1 MESTVAYILKHWYQ
15 TFEDPL
21 LNITPAAFGEGNGK
35 PLQYS
40 CLENFMDRGAWWAT
54 VHGVT
59 KSWTQQSTHPQG
71 RNGYFVSQITDLAYL
86 EKLDLETETKKQ
98 LKKIKENKE
107 QFIFLQRNTAQ
118 MAQKLLYQVL
128 MKIGVKK
135 EPKIKELDKN

>member
-1 MESTVAYILKHWYQ
+1 M
-15 TFEDPL
+15 
-21 LNITPAAFGEGNGK
+21 
-35 PLQYS
+35 
-40 CLENFMDRGAWWAT
+40 
-54 VHGVT
+54 
-59 KSWTQQSTHPQG
+59 
-71 RNGYFVSQITDLAYL
+71 
-86 EKLDLETETKKQ
+86 DLETETKKQ